1 VATASDPAFEAEG
14 SEPVCILY
22 TSGTT
27 GRPKGATLTDL
38 NLAATVEALHE
49 AWGLGSDDVL
59 LHALPLFHVHG
70 LFIAACGALRAGSSM
85 ILLPCFDVDVVL
97 EHLPES
103 TVFMAVP
110 TMYHRLVQ
118 SEKLRPGL
126 CSGMRLFTSGSAPL
140 SAQDFADF
148 HQCTGHTIVER
159 YGMTETGITISNPL
173 NRERKPAC
181 IGFPLPRVEARIVDR
196 ETATD
201 VARGEVGEI
210 WMRGPSVFQG
220 YFGKAEQTAES
231 FVDGWFLTGD
241 LARQDEDGYF
251 QIVGRAR
258 DMIIS
263 GGLNVYPA
271 EIEQVLNAID
281 GVEESAVVG
290 LPDPDLGERVTA
302 AIVRKPASRVV
313 EEAVIAAARQRLA
326 PYKCPRGV
334 VFVES
339 LPRNA
344 MGKVEKQQLLES
356 LRATA

>member
-1 VATASDPAFEAEG
+1 
-14 SEPVCILY
+14 
-22 TSGTT
+22 
-27 GRPKGATLTDL
+27 
-38 NLAATVEALHE
+38 
-49 AWGLGSDDVL
+49 
-59 LHALPLFHVHG
+59 
-70 LFIAACGALRAGSSM
+70 
-85 ILLPCFDVDVVL
+85 
-97 EHLPES
+97 
-103 TVFMAVP
+103 
-110 TMYHRLVQ
+110 
-118 SEKLRPGL
+118 
-126 CSGMRLFTSGSAPL
+126 
-140 SAQDFADF
+140 
-148 HQCTGHTIVER
+148 
-159 YGMTETGITISNPL
+159 
-173 NRERKPAC
+173 
-181 IGFPLPRVEARIVDR
+181 
-196 ETATD
+196 
-201 VARGEVGEI
+201 
-210 WMRGPSVFQG
+210 MRGPSVFQG

-302 AIVRKPASRVV
+302 AIVRKPASRVA